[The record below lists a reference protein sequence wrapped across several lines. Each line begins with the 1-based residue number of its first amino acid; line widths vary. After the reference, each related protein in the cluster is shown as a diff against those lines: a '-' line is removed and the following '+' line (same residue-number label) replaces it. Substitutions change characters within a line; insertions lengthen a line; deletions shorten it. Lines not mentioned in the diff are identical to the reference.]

1 MDPIYPV
8 SEAVGSI
15 AGPHDDRWAHDRR
28 TARKRSLNLP
38 LAQRLERAVPFPL
51 ILGYTRPAHRSA
63 LILIDDRALR
73 VDRLGRDEQVLPHRT
88 GKQLRGVTDNER
100 LEARVVEHGVPLPA
114 PKRIEV
120 PVAVPDELLHTRE
133 EVRIRPPSVE
143 QGNCVP
149 PLERISNL
157 MRSDEARPSE
167 NQDSK
172 RPTASIRQT
181 PSSGRS
187 GGKPKPQSR

>member
-51 ILGYTRPAHRSA
+51 ILGYTRPAHRPA
-63 LILIDDRALR
+63 LILIEVVCD
-73 VDRLGRDEQVLPHRT
+73 VDV
-88 GKQLRGVTDNER
+88 
-100 LEARVVEHGVPLPA
+100 
-114 PKRIEV
+114 EV

-149 PLERISNL
+149 PLEGISNL

-181 PSSGRS
+181 TSSGRS